1 MEATGSNHIND
12 LVRQAIAGNGTAFT
26 ALWDLHIDSL
36 RTFIKNWLKNLDDLY
51 VDDICSR
58 SFEKAFRQIGSYDP
72 AKSQFITWLRT
83 IARNTA
89 LDLLEQE
96 GRIHNQMV
104 SIDDF
109 YKQPQMME
117 SLPDEMA
124 SPLESIIEG
133 EDREVT
139 RGYVEKLPALYR
151 EVARKRLIEGLQY
164 KEIAQET
171 GLELNTVRTRIRRA
185 KGIIERM
192 RSEEEGR
199 HGFPAL
205 PLLIPD
211 FLPTR
216 YYAV

>member
-1 MEATGSNHIND
+1 MEQTGSNRINE

-26 ALWDLHIDSL
+26 ALWDIHIDSL
-36 RTFIKNWLKNLDDLY
+36 RLFVKNWLKNLDDLY

-72 AKSQFITWLRT
+72 SKSQFITWLRT

-96 GRIHNQMV
+96 GRVHNQMV

-109 YKQPQMME
+109 TRQSQMME
-117 SLPDEMA
+117 SLPDQVD
-124 SPLESIIEG
+124 SPLESIIRD
-133 EDREVT
+133 EDQVET
-139 RGYVEKLPALYR
+139 EGYVDKLPALYR

-185 KGIIERM
+185 RAIIDKM
-192 RSEEEGR
+192 RREG
-199 HGFPAL
+199 
-205 PLLIPD
+205 D
-211 FLPTR
+211 
-216 YYAV
+216 

>member
-1 MEATGSNHIND
+1 MEQTGSNRINE

-26 ALWDLHIDSL
+26 ALWDIHIDSL
-36 RTFIKNWLKNLDDLY
+36 RIFVKNWLKNLDDLY

-72 AKSQFITWLRT
+72 SKSQFITWLRT

-96 GRIHNQMV
+96 GRVHSQMV

-109 YKQPQMME
+109 ARQSQMMD
-117 SLPDEMA
+117 SLPDQMA
-124 SPLESIIEG
+124 SPLESIIHD
-133 EDREVT
+133 EDQVET
-139 RGYVEKLPALYR
+139 EGYVEKLPALYR

-185 KGIIERM
+185 RAIIDRM
-192 RSEEEGR
+192 RKEG
-199 HGFPAL
+199 
-205 PLLIPD
+205 D
-211 FLPTR
+211 
-216 YYAV
+216 

>member
-1 MEATGSNHIND
+1 MEQTGSNRINE

-26 ALWDLHIDSL
+26 ALWDIHIDSL
-36 RTFIKNWLKNLDDLY
+36 RLFVKNWLKNLDDLY

-72 AKSQFITWLRT
+72 SKSQFITWLRT

-96 GRIHNQMV
+96 GRVHNQMV

-109 YKQPQMME
+109 ARQSQMME
-117 SLPDEMA
+117 SLPDQVD
-124 SPLESIIEG
+124 SPLESIIRD
-133 EDREVT
+133 EDQVET
-139 RGYVEKLPALYR
+139 EGYVEKLPALYR

-185 KGIIERM
+185 RAIIDKM
-192 RSEEEGR
+192 RREEE
-199 HGFPAL
+199 
-205 PLLIPD
+205 
-211 FLPTR
+211 
-216 YYAV
+216 

>member
-1 MEATGSNHIND
+1 MEQTGSNRINE

-26 ALWDLHIDSL
+26 ALWDIHIDSL
-36 RTFIKNWLKNLDDLY
+36 RLFVKNWLKNLDDLY

-72 AKSQFITWLRT
+72 SKSQFITWLRT

-96 GRIHNQMV
+96 GRVHNQMV

-109 YKQPQMME
+109 TRQSQMME
-117 SLPDEMA
+117 ALPDQVD
-124 SPLESIIEG
+124 SPLESIIRD
-133 EDREVT
+133 EDQVET
-139 RGYVEKLPALYR
+139 EGYVDKLPSLYR
-151 EVARKRLIEGLQY
+151 DVARKRLIEGLQY

-185 KGIIERM
+185 RAIIDKM
-192 RSEEEGR
+192 RREG
-199 HGFPAL
+199 
-205 PLLIPD
+205 D
-211 FLPTR
+211 
-216 YYAV
+216 

>member
-1 MEATGSNHIND
+1 MEPTGSNRINE

-26 ALWDLHIDSL
+26 ALWDIHIDSL
-36 RTFIKNWLKNLDDLY
+36 RMFVKNWLKNLDDLS

-72 AKSQFITWLRT
+72 SKSQFITWLRT

-89 LDLLEQE
+89 LALLEQE
-96 GRIHNQMV
+96 GRVHSQIV

-109 YKQPQMME
+109 ARQSQMVD
-117 SLPDEMA
+117 SLPDQMA
-124 SPLESIIEG
+124 SPLESIIRD
-133 EDREVT
+133 EDQVET
-139 RGYVEKLPALYR
+139 EGYVEKLPALYR

-185 KGIIERM
+185 RAIIDRM
-192 RSEEEGR
+192 RKEG
-199 HGFPAL
+199 
-205 PLLIPD
+205 D
-211 FLPTR
+211 
-216 YYAV
+216 

>member
-1 MEATGSNHIND
+1 MEQTGSNRINE

-26 ALWDLHIDSL
+26 ALWDIHIDSL
-36 RTFIKNWLKNLDDLY
+36 RMFVKNWLKNLDDLY

-72 AKSQFITWLRT
+72 SKSQFITWLRT

-96 GRIHNQMV
+96 GRVHSQMV

-109 YKQPQMME
+109 ARQSQMMD
-117 SLPDEMA
+117 SLPDQMA
-124 SPLESIIEG
+124 SPLESIIHD
-133 EDREVT
+133 EDQVET
-139 RGYVEKLPALYR
+139 EGYVEKLPALYR

-185 KGIIERM
+185 RAIIDRM
-192 RSEEEGR
+192 RKEG
-199 HGFPAL
+199 
-205 PLLIPD
+205 D
-211 FLPTR
+211 
-216 YYAV
+216 

>member
-12 LVRQAIAGNGTAFT
+12 LVRQAMAGNGTAFT

-72 AKSQFITWLRT
+72 SKSQFITWLRT

-192 RSEEEGR
+192 RSEEE
-199 HGFPAL
+199 
-205 PLLIPD
+205 
-211 FLPTR
+211 
-216 YYAV
+216 

>member
-1 MEATGSNHIND
+1 MEQTGSNRINE

-26 ALWDLHIDSL
+26 ALWDIHIDSL
-36 RTFIKNWLKNLDDLY
+36 RLFVKNWLKNLDDLY

-72 AKSQFITWLRT
+72 SKSQFITWLRT

-96 GRIHNQMV
+96 GRVHNQMV

-109 YKQPQMME
+109 ARQSQMME
-117 SLPDEMA
+117 SLPDQVD
-124 SPLESIIEG
+124 SPLESIIRD
-133 EDREVT
+133 EDQVET
-139 RGYVEKLPALYR
+139 EGYVEKLPALYR
-151 EVARKRLIEGLQY
+151 EVARKRLREGLQY

-185 KGIIERM
+185 RAIIDKM
-192 RSEEEGR
+192 RREG
-199 HGFPAL
+199 
-205 PLLIPD
+205 D
-211 FLPTR
+211 
-216 YYAV
+216 

>member
-12 LVRQAIAGNGTAFT
+12 LVRQAMAGNGTAFT

-72 AKSQFITWLRT
+72 SKSQFITWLRT

-124 SPLESIIEG
+124 SPLESIIES

-192 RSEEEGR
+192 RSEEE
-199 HGFPAL
+199 
-205 PLLIPD
+205 
-211 FLPTR
+211 
-216 YYAV
+216 